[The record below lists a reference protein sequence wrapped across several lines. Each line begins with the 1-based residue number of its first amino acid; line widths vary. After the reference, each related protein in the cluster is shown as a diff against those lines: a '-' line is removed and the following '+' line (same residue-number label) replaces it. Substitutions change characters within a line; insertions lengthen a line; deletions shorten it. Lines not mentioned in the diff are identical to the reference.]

1 MQNKK
6 IIYGVVIGLMLPIGV
21 GAWLVS
27 SSLVNNKFNTTNRT
41 EKVNKIPKKTE
52 EKSYE
57 TLDLLTKSDK
67 LKSYEARQE
76 DYKKSIKAFHK
87 YYNLSE
93 PTLSGI
99 RIYSATSRFVVVS
112 VSNGDTMYLLNPN
125 GSIVGY
131 FSKDFLDS
139 SADTYKGFKLVKDGS
154 TGLVGVFSDNF
165 AQNIQYQELP
175 KEQTSESYKLA
186 DYPINKDFVVNLS
199 SYSPREDITFELGDS
214 RYSSHYR
221 VYSASENDLILV
233 DKDGMIVGA
242 LPTDAWKDE
251 VFRRAGTGT
260 LIEVRGV
267 NLWVY

>member
-1 MQNKK
+1 MQSKK
-6 IIYGVVIGLMLPIGV
+6 IVYGVVIGLMLPIGV

-27 SSLVNNKFNTTNRT
+27 SSLVNNKFSTTNRT
-41 EKVNKIPKKTE
+41 EKVDKTSKKTE

-67 LKSYEARQE
+67 LKSYEARQD
-76 DYKKSIKAFHK
+76 DYKKSIKAFHQ

-93 PTLSGI
+93 PTFSGMS
-99 RIYSATSRFVVVS
+99 IYSATSRFVVVS
-112 VSNGDTMYLLNPN
+112 IANGDEMYLLNPN
-125 GSIVGY
+125 GSLVGY
-131 FSKDFLDS
+131 FSRSFQDS
-139 SADTYKGFKLVKDGS
+139 SAGTFKGFKLVKDGS

-165 AQNIQYQELP
+165 AQNIEYKDIP
-175 KEQTSESYKLA
+175 KEQNSQSYKLA
-186 DYPINKDFVVNLS
+186 DYPINKEFVANLS
-199 SYSPREDITFELGDS
+199 SYSPKEDITFDLGDS

-221 VYSASENDLILV
+221 VYSASESDLILV

-242 LPTDAWKDE
+242 LPTEAWKDE